1 MKPHLKHRNIAFMVV
16 LAVFLLAA
24 LTFTSVQKSL
34 ITGAPTG
41 VTYVNV
47 TSLVQITMVN
57 DTVAMGRLQPGGS
70 NNTLTSVNA
79 MPGPFVINNSGNVDV
94 NLTISASTLFPSAAS
109 ASRFYQIRCAN
120 ASSAS
125 TPWGANCTDVA
136 LSGRLNS
143 SINSSGWQNMP
154 LSAPSVPNYY
164 NLSYRLPQIF
174 FHINVTVPAG
184 EPPANLT
191 STVTFTAS
199 LEG

>member
-1 MKPHLKHRNIAFMVV
+1 MKSRIKHKNIAFVV
-16 LAVFLLAA
+16 VIAIFLLAA
-24 LTFTSVQKSL
+24 FTFTSVQKSL

-47 TSLVQITMVN
+47 TTLVQITMVN

-70 NNTLTSVNA
+70 NNTLTPVNA

-94 NLTISASTLFPSAAS
+94 NLTISASTLFPSFAS

-143 SINSSGWQNMP
+143 SVNSSGWQNMP
-154 LSAPSVPNYY
+154 LSAPGTPNYY

-174 FHINVTVPAG
+174 FHINVTVPTG

-199 LEG
+199 VEG